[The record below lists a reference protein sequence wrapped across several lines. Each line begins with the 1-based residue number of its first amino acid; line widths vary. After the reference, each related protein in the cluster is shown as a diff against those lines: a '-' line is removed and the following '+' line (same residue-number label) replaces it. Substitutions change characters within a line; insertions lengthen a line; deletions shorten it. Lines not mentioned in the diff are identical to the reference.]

1 MIAGVRQFKMI
12 NANGQEYDMT
22 RPEALFYSPT
32 GLGWGEDATVQEVG
46 DAYILTQRKPKK
58 PAPGGSMVF
67 RTYAEYQNFLNFL
80 QVGGLVLCYKPIN
93 TWYYLDVVASID
105 KSEINHEDDHLT
117 CPMTFTATSSW
128 YEKLVA
134 YQAQSSGGGK
144 TYSYTYPYTY
154 TSSAAGTVEI
164 PNGNLASY
172 PRITI
177 FGPVDT
183 PTWALYQGG
192 TRLETGRVNLEV
204 PTGHK
209 LIVDANPSTMEI
221 AEYTNDG
228 VFVANRY
235 ADSDFTTAR
244 LFMLPAGPCS
254 VVFTQEGVGVVSAFV
269 EVRKRV

>member
-1 MIAGVRQFKMI
+1 MRQFNLT
-12 NANGQEYDMT
+12 NANGQVFDLMRKDAFFNEPD
-22 RPEALFYSPT
+22 
-32 GLGWGEDATVQEVG
+32 GLGWGLKDTIIQVG
-46 DAYILTQRKPKK
+46 DAYFVTQTLPET
-58 PAPGGSMVF
+58 PAPSGEMVF
-67 RTYAEYQNFLNFL
+67 LGYEQYNEFLAFV
-80 QVGGLVLCYKPIN
+80 QVGGLVLGYKPLN
-93 TWYYLDVVASID
+93 TWLYLDVSLTIE
-105 KSEINHEDDHLT
+105 KSEIDHNTKRLQ
-117 CPMTFTATSSW
+117 CAVDFTARSSW

-154 TSSAAGTVEI
+154 TSNAAGKVEI

>member
-1 MIAGVRQFKMI
+1 MIRQFNLT
-12 NANGQEYDMT
+12 NANGVVFDLMRKDAFLHE
-22 RPEALFYSPT
+22 PE
-32 GLGWGEDATVQEVG
+32 GLGWGLEKTVMRAGDGYIVTDTQPLEPAPSGEMVFLGYEQYEEFLAFCQVG
-46 DAYILTQRKPKK
+46 D
-58 PAPGGSMVF
+58 
-67 RTYAEYQNFLNFL
+67 
-80 QVGGLVLCYKPIN
+80 LVLGYK
-93 TWYYLDVVASID
+93 TVGAWRYLDVGIEID
-105 KSEINHEDDHLT
+105 KTEIDYDSHRLL
-117 CPMTFTATSSW
+117 CPIDFTALSGW

-134 YQAQSSGGGK
+134 YQAQPSGGGK

-164 PNGNLASY
+164 PNGNLASC

-254 VVFTQEGVGVVSAFV
+254 IVFTQEGVGVVNAFV

>member
-1 MIAGVRQFKMI
+1 MIAGVRQFKLI
-12 NANGQEYDMT
+12 NGNGDEYDMT
-22 RPEALFYSPT
+22 RPEALFFEPN
-32 GLGWGEDATVQEVG
+32 GLGWGQNATVMKAG
-46 DAYILTQRKPKK
+46 DGYILTDLQSAQ
-58 PAPGGSMVF
+58 PAPSGSMVF
-67 RTYAEYQNFLNFL
+67 RTYQEYETFLAFL
-80 QVGGLVLCYKPIN
+80 QVGSLTLCYMPIS
-93 TWYYLDVVASID
+93 TWRYLDVIASID
-105 KSEINHEDDHLT
+105 KSEIDWQNDHLT
-117 CPMTFTATSSW
+117 CPMTFTALSGW

-134 YQAQSSGGGK
+134 YQAQPSGGGK

-164 PNGNLASY
+164 PNGNLASC

-254 VVFTQEGVGVVSAFV
+254 IVFTQEGVGVVNAFV

>member
-1 MIAGVRQFKMI
+1 MIRQFNMT
-12 NANGQEYDMT
+12 NANGVVFDLMRKDAFLHE
-22 RPEALFYSPT
+22 PE
-32 GLGWGEDATVQEVG
+32 GLGWGLEKTVMRAG
-46 DAYILTQRKPKK
+46 DGYIVTDTQPLE
-58 PAPGGSMVF
+58 PAPSGEMVF
-67 RTYAEYQNFLNFL
+67 LGYAQYEEFLEFC
-80 QVGGLVLCYKPIN
+80 QVGGLVLGYK
-93 TWYYLDVVASID
+93 TVGAWRYLDVGIEID
-105 KSEINHEDDHLT
+105 KTEIDYDSHRLL
-117 CPMTFTATSSW
+117 CPVDFTALSGW

-154 TSSAAGTVEI
+154 TGSAAGTVEI

-172 PRITI
+172 PKITI
-177 FGPVDT
+177 YGPVDT

-209 LIVDANPSTMEI
+209 LVVDANPSTMEI

-254 VVFTQEGVGVVSAFV
+254 VVFTQEGAGVVSAFV

>member
-1 MIAGVRQFKMI
+1 MIRQFNMT
-12 NANGQEYDMT
+12 NANGVVFDLMRKDAFLHE
-22 RPEALFYSPT
+22 PE
-32 GLGWGEDATVQEVG
+32 GLGWGLEKTVMRAG
-46 DAYILTQRKPKK
+46 DGYIVTDTQPLE
-58 PAPGGSMVF
+58 PAPSGEMVF
-67 RTYAEYQNFLNFL
+67 LGYAQYEEFLKFCK
-80 QVGGLVLCYKPIN
+80 VGGLVLGYK
-93 TWYYLDVVASID
+93 TVGAWRYLDVSIEID
-105 KSEINHEDDHLT
+105 KTEIDYDSHRLL
-117 CPMTFTATSSW
+117 CPVDFTALSGW

-154 TSSAAGTVEI
+154 SSSAAGTVEI

-172 PRITI
+172 PKITI

-221 AEYTNDG
+221 AEYTKDG